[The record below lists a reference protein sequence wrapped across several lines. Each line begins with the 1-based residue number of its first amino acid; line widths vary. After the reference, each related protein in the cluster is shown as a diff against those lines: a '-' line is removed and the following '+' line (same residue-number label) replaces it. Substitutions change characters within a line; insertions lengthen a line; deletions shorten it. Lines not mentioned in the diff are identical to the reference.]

1 MEILLLPWLF
11 IKILCVLLLNM
22 KISQF
27 HIFSIESVALCCD
40 VTHIARL
47 TIVPLHNW
55 CGSPMWYPNNGN
67 NIIIPEY
74 FGSKCSF
81 VAAMTDTL
89 PNSMLLILICSVK
102 ACQTQRGG
110 RQHAHAY
117 FSALTRWIFYWVSY
131 HFINILVYICPFSM
145 TERLFAS
152 TVEWNI
158 VRIIHYRFLRW
169 SYFVSTSTP
178 LLYSVMRD
186 FVLCQEASLS
196 ANSFEITRILFTTNF
211 HFSQKSIGVMNTCTC
226 DFLFLSPFNLLL
238 IDDIK

>member
-40 VTHIARL
+40 VTHFARM
-47 TIVPLHNW
+47 TIVPLRNW
-55 CGSPMWYPNNGN
+55 CGSSMWYPNNGN

-89 PNSMLLILICSVK
+89 PNSMLLVLICSVN

-110 RQHAHAY
+110 RQHDHAY
-117 FSALTRWIFYWVSY
+117 FSALTRWMLYWVSY
-131 HFINILVYICPFSM
+131 HFINILVYMSIFNGRTTFCQHCGMKYCS
-145 TERLFAS
+145 
-152 TVEWNI
+152 
-158 VRIIHYRFLRW
+158 HYSL
-169 SYFVSTSTP
+169 P
-178 LLYSVMRD
+178 LP
-186 FVLCQEASLS
+186 SL
-196 ANSFEITRILFTTNF
+196 ILFCVNI
-211 HFSQKSIGVMNTCTC
+211 HAIVV
-226 DFLFLSPFNLLL
+226 
-238 IDDIK
+238 